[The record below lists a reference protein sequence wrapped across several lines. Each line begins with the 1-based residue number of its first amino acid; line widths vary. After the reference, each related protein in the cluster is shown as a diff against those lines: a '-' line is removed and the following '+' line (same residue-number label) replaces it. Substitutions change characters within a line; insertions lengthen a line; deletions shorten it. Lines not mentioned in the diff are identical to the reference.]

1 MGSLIVIIREVLEK
15 VLINQRLVIIDQKS
29 SAYEASVSML
39 KNKCGA
45 LLVCNSSKDD
55 ELVGIVTERDI
66 TFKVIPKNLD
76 PRGTQV
82 SKIMTKNV
90 QTISP
95 KKTTIDAI
103 QVMRTKGFRH
113 LPVVSKKK
121 IIGILSMRDLYDYAN
136 NELQDSLKKHQEF
149 MFGTGYGS

>member
-1 MGSLIVIIREVLEK
+1 MIIQDVLEK
-15 VLINQRLVIIDQKS
+15 VLINQRLVIISDHS
-29 SAYEASVSML
+29 SAYDAAVSML

-45 LLVCNSSKDD
+45 LLVCDSKNDN
-55 ELVGIVTERDI
+55 ELVGIITERDI

-76 PRGTQV
+76 PKITQV

-90 QTISP
+90 ETISP

-103 QVMRTKGFRH
+103 HVMRSKGFRH
-113 LPVVSKKK
+113 LPVIEKKK
-121 IIGILSMRDLYDYAN
+121 IVGILSMRDLYDYAN
-136 NELQDSLKKHQEF
+136 TEIQDSLNKHQEF

>member
-55 ELVGIVTERDI
+55 ELVGIVTERD
-66 TFKVIPKNLD
+66 
-76 PRGTQV
+76 
-82 SKIMTKNV
+82 
-90 QTISP
+90 
-95 KKTTIDAI
+95 
-103 QVMRTKGFRH
+103 
-113 LPVVSKKK
+113 
-121 IIGILSMRDLYDYAN
+121 LSLI
-136 NELQDSLKKHQEF
+136 HI
-149 MFGTGYGS
+149 

>member
-1 MGSLIVIIREVLEK
+1 MVIQDVLEK
-15 VLINQRLVIIDQKS
+15 VLINQRLVIISDHS
-29 SAYEASVSML
+29 SAYDAAVSML

-45 LLVCNSSKDD
+45 LLVCDSKNDN
-55 ELVGIVTERDI
+55 ELVGIITERDI

-76 PRGTQV
+76 PKITQV

-90 QTISP
+90 ETISP

-103 QVMRTKGFRH
+103 HVMRSKGFRH
-113 LPVVSKKK
+113 LPVIEKKK
-121 IIGILSMRDLYDYAN
+121 IVGILSMRDLYDYAN
-136 NELQDSLKKHQEF
+136 SELQDSLKKHKEF

>member
-1 MGSLIVIIREVLEK
+1 LIIQDVLEK
-15 VLINQRLVIIDQKS
+15 VLINQRLVIIGHQS
-29 SAYEASVSML
+29 SAFDAAVSMF

-45 LLVCNSSKDD
+45 LLVCNSNNND
-55 ELVGIVTERDI
+55 ELVGIITERDI

-76 PRGTQV
+76 PKTTEI

-90 QTISP
+90 ETISP

-103 QVMRTKGFRH
+103 HVMRSRGFRH
-113 LPVVSKKK
+113 LPVIEKKK

>member
-1 MGSLIVIIREVLEK
+1 MIIQDVLEK
-15 VLINQRLVIIDQKS
+15 VLINQRLVIIGHQS
-29 SAYEASVSML
+29 SAFDAAVSMF

-45 LLVCNSSKDD
+45 LLVCNSNNND
-55 ELVGIVTERDI
+55 ELVGIITERDI

-76 PRGTQV
+76 PKTTEI

-90 QTISP
+90 ETISP

-103 QVMRTKGFRH
+103 HVMRSRGFRH
-113 LPVVSKKK
+113 LPVIEKKK

>member
-1 MGSLIVIIREVLEK
+1 MIIQEVLEK
-15 VLINQRLVIIDQKS
+15 VLINQRLVIIGHKS
-29 SAYEASVSML
+29 SAYEAAVSML

-45 LLVCNSSKDD
+45 LLVCNSKNSQD
-55 ELVGIVTERDI
+55 LVGIITERDI

-76 PRGTQV
+76 PKETEV

-90 QTISP
+90 ETISP

-103 QVMRTKGFRH
+103 HVMRTKGFRH
-113 LPVVSKKK
+113 LPVLEKKK
-121 IIGILSMRDLYDYAN
+121 IVGILSMRDLYDYAN

>member
-1 MGSLIVIIREVLEK
+1 LIIQEVLEK
-15 VLINQRLVIIDQKS
+15 VLINQRLVIISHQS
-29 SAYEASVSML
+29 SAYEAAVSML
-39 KNKCGA
+39 KNRCGA
-45 LLVCNSSKDD
+45 LLVCDSKNNDD
-55 ELVGIVTERDI
+55 LVGIITERDI

-76 PRGTQV
+76 PKITEV

-90 QTISP
+90 ETISP

-103 QVMRTKGFRH
+103 HVMRSKGFRH
-113 LPVVSKKK
+113 LPVIEKKK
-121 IIGILSMRDLYDYAN
+121 IVGILSMRDLYDYAN